1 MSLLTGQP
9 RSATVIAEE
18 ETEVLQIK
26 KRALKPIFETNP
38 SLVADVC
45 KIIEQRRELLKSNDK
60 ITEETDEENRKG
72 VFGSIKKFFGLDE

>member
-26 KRALKPIFETNP
+26 KKALKPIFETNP
-38 SLVADVC
+38 GLVKAIGEIVEERR
-45 KIIEQRRELLKSNDK
+45 KLLETHEQDAAEQHINK
-60 ITEETDEENRKG
+60 EKG
-72 VFGSIKKFFGLDE
+72 VLISIKKFFGLT